1 MKRDDNIFIK
11 HILDSAEKI
20 SAFIE
25 SKSRSDLDNDEKL
38 ALAIVRL
45 LEIIGEAAN
54 SLSKEYQSKHP
65 EVPWRKLIA
74 MSNRLIHGYF
84 DINYDIVWNTIR
96 IDIPL
101 IIQILKSII

>member
-1 MKRDDNIFIK
+1 MKRDDNVFIK

-25 SKSRSDLDNDEKL
+25 GKTRSDLDIDEKL
-38 ALAIVRL
+38 ALALIRL

-54 SLSKEYQSKHP
+54 SLSKEYQLKNM

-74 MSNRLIHGYF
+74 MRNRLIHGYF
-84 DINYDIVWNTIR
+84 DINHDIMAHS
-96 IDIPL
+96 PE
-101 IIQILKSII
+101 